1 MGIPAPA
8 HSLHRG
14 PGMAGEVSASS
25 ESPGGSE
32 HPPPC
37 GNTPTKRNKPAQV
50 RFTSGPQPG
59 PSSHQQQPRA
69 GASVISM
76 GSASALSIL
85 LDGGGEGKVFCP
97 WATHF
102 DATPRSSLGRGG
114 DLALDEW
121 SQLCKIWGKRSSR
134 QQGKHVQRPW
144 GVVRHGNPEDQ
155 QRKPGVRCGQT
166 TGLTREGGE
175 ESGLHSSHSGSTL
188 RRKIWRGPHTGG

>member
-1 MGIPAPA
+1 MG
-8 HSLHRG
+8 
-14 PGMAGEVSASS
+14 
-25 ESPGGSE
+25 
-32 HPPPC
+32 
-37 GNTPTKRNKPAQV
+37 T
-50 RFTSGPQPG
+50 PQPKG
-59 PSSHQQQPRA
+59 TSLLKSGSPRVPSLVHHPTNSSPELEPLLFPW
-69 GASVISM
+69 
-76 GSASALSIL
+76 ALLQLSPSFWM
-85 LDGGGEGKVFCP
+85 GGGEGKVFCP